1 MTIGHIEVEPEGE
14 IVVLVLLGEHD
25 LSTAPD
31 VRTEVDRAVGSG
43 RDVIVDLSATEFI
56 DSSILGV
63 LVSGYRAVNGAAEG
77 GRTFAVVAEPGGPVT
92 RLFDLV
98 AISDLIHVYPTR
110 AAAVAAVNGSS
121 GSMS

>member
-1 MTIGHIEVEPEGE
+1 MTIGHIGVEPEGE
-14 IVVLVLLGEHD
+14 IVVLVLHGEHD

-63 LVSGYRAVNGAAEG
+63 LVSRLPRRQERRPRATARSRWWPS
-77 GRTFAVVAEPGGPVT
+77 RTA
-92 RLFDLV
+92 R
-98 AISDLIHVYPTR
+98 SR
-110 AAAVAAVNGSS
+110 ACSTSS
-121 GSMS
+121 RSRT

>member
-1 MTIGHIEVEPEGE
+1 VTIGHIGVEAEGE
-14 IVVLVLLGEHD
+14 IVVLVLHGEHD

-31 VRTEVDRAVGSG
+31 VRTQVDLAVGSG

-63 LVSGYRAVNGAAEG
+63 LVSGYRAVNAAADG
-77 GRTFAVVAEPGGPVT
+77 DRTFAVVAASGGPVT

-98 AISDLIHVYPTR
+98 SISDLIQVYPTR
-110 AAAVAAVNGSS
+110 AAAIEAVNGSS
-121 GSMS
+121 G

>member
-1 MTIGHIEVEPEGE
+1 VTIGHIGVEPEGE
-14 IVVLVLLGEHD
+14 IVVLVLHGEHD
-25 LSTAPD
+25 LSTAPE
-31 VRTEVDRAVGSG
+31 VRTAVDRAVGSG

-63 LVSGYRAVNGAAEG
+63 LVSGYRAVNGAAG
-77 GRTFAVVAEPGGPVT
+77 ADRTFAVVAAPGGPVT

-110 AAAVAAVNGSS
+110 AAALEAVNGSTS
-121 GSMS
+121 

>member
-1 MTIGHIEVEPEGE
+1 VTIGHIGVEPEGE
-14 IVVLVLLGEHD
+14 IVVLVLHGEHD

-63 LVSGYRAVNGAAEG
+63 LVSGYRAVKSADQGD
-77 GRTFAVVAEPGGPVT
+77 RTFAVVAEPGGPVT

-98 AISDLIHVYPTR
+98 AISDLIPVYPTR
-110 AAAVAAVNGSS
+110 AAALAAVNGSAA
-121 GSMS
+121 